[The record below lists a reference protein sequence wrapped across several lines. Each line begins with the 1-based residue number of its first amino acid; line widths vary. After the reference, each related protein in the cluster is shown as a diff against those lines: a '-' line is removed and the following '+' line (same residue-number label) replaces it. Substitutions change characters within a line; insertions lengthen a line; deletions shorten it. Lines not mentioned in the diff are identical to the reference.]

1 MAFANMLLTGR
12 GPSGDIILSSA
23 MMDMARAV
31 RVSFAQNTFRLMMSR
46 FRDMGGDC

>member
-1 MAFANMLLTGR
+1 MLLTGR

-31 RVSFAQNTFRLMMSR
+31 RVSFAQNTFRINDEPFSGY
-46 FRDMGGDC
+46 GGDC